1 MRRAAAL
8 QLIRVVRRRN
18 ARIVPLPFHYS
29 RPMRSQRPHRV
40 TTAMLLVLGL
50 NTSCRRAMPEQY
62 DLVVAGGRVMDPES
76 GLDAVRDLGIRG
88 SSIAAISDAPLTGK
102 DTLDARGLVVAPGFV
117 DLHQHSFDAIS
128 LTLKAAD
135 GVTSAFEME
144 GGVPDVTSWYADL
157 EGRSPINFGATAG
170 HGFHRAAAPDKPLD
184 DSAVTRLTGA
194 LRRELGAGALGIGM
208 ILEETPGA
216 TPWEVLQVFRTAA
229 EFTGARVHVHVR
241 GTEPR
246 QYWSET
252 EEVLAAALVSGAPL
266 QIVHVNSSYGED
278 AGKLLALVRASRARG
293 LDVTV
298 EAYPYTASMTN
309 IESPAF
315 DDWPSWSPSKF
326 SRFEWPASGER
337 LTRESF
343 ARHRREKGLVFSYD
357 NDEATVRS
365 ILSDSLVMVA
375 SDGLADASGA
385 HPRGAGT
392 FARVVGRY
400 VREDSLLTL
409 MGAIRKATLLPVQAL
424 EGRAPAMRRK
434 GRIQPSM
441 DADLVV
447 FDPAT
452 LADRAT
458 YREPRLPSAGIRHV
472 VVNGTPVIRSGQT
485 VADARPG
492 AAIRALRPQ

>member
-1 MRRAAAL
+1 ML
-8 QLIRVVRRRN
+8 
-18 ARIVPLPFHYS
+18 
-29 RPMRSQRPHRV
+29 SQRPHRV
-40 TTAMLLVLGL
+40 VTATLIVIGL
-50 NTSCRRAMPEQY
+50 ITSCLRSNSEPY

-76 GLDAVRDLGIRG
+76 GLDAVRDLGVRG
-88 SSIAAISDAPLTGK
+88 NAIATMSASPLTGR

-117 DLHQHSFDAIS
+117 DLHQHSFDSVS
-128 LTLKAAD
+128 LALKAHD

-144 GGVPDVTSWYADL
+144 GGVRDVTSWYANL
-157 EGRSPINFGATAG
+157 EGRSPINFGATVG
-170 HGFHRAAAPDKPLD
+170 HGSHRAAAADQPLD
-184 DSAVTRLTGA
+184 DSSLTQLTGA
-194 LRRELGAGALGIGM
+194 LRRELAAGALGIGM

-216 TPWEVLQVFRTAA
+216 TPWEVLEVFRTAA
-229 EFTGARVHVHVR
+229 AFKGARMHVHVR
-241 GTEPR
+241 GTKEP

-266 QIVHVNSSYGED
+266 QIVHINSSYGED

-293 LDVTV
+293 LEVTV
-298 EAYPYTASMTN
+298 EAYPYTAGMTY

-315 DDWPSWSPSKF
+315 DDWGSWTPSRF
-326 SRFEWPASGER
+326 ARFEWPASGER

-343 ARHRREKGLVFSYD
+343 ARHRREKGLVIIHT
-357 NDEATVRS
+357 NDGATVRA

-392 FARVVGRY
+392 FAKVVGRY

-409 MGAIRKATLLPVQAL
+409 MGALRKATLLPVQAL

-434 GRIQPSM
+434 GRIQPKM

-447 FDPAT
+447 FDPAA

-458 YREPRLPSAGIRHV
+458 YREPRLPSVGIRHV
-472 VVNGTPVIRSGQT
+472 VVNGTPVIRSGQPVT
-485 VADARPG
+485 GARPG
-492 AAIRALRPQ
+492 AAIRAQREQ